1 MPFSKTDHFNQSEI
15 INPNNISAILNSSD
29 YINPSNKET
38 SFSNNNNHH
47 NNNTN
52 ISNNMYGN

>member
-1 MPFSKTDHFNQSEI
+1 MPFSKTDYFNQIEI

-38 SFSNNNNHH
+38 SFSHNNH

-52 ISNNMYGN
+52 TNNNMYGN